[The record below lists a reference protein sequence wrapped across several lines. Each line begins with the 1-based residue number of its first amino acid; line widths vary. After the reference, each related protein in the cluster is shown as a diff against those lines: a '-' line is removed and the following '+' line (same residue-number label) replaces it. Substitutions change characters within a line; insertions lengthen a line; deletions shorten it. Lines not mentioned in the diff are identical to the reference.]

1 MTCPKCNDTG
11 MKPTELD
18 TVGRVD
24 PPSVLEIYG
33 AWITCDCGIVPDLSG
48 FQRDLM
54 WRNGIQPITA
64 APSPSPDQS
73 A

>member
-11 MKPTELD
+11 MKPVPFEQPEPQPG
-18 TVGRVD
+18 VIA
-24 PPSVLEIYG
+24 EIEG
-33 AWITCDCGIVPDLSG
+33 MWSTCDCGAVPDLSG

-54 WRNGIQPITA
+54 WRNGIQSINA